1 MAHKMPM
8 LVLFALA
15 GLLASC
21 GNYKG
26 TWPKLGPTMGD
37 TSSAAASADAMAAPV
52 VALDGVLGPEARGT
66 LEAINTRLSL
76 VATNYAD
83 LEERLTL
90 QMRSVSA
97 AMSKVGDRAS
107 SGWSLAQLELS
118 RLSQIETELR
128 TVRTDAAGVAADLAS
143 FSAKGLDV
151 SQSVARTG
159 TLINAID
166 AAMLEADGVRQ
177 MARNRL
183 SS

>member
-1 MAHKMPM
+1 MAQTMPM
-8 LVLFALA
+8 LVLLTLGTA
-15 GLLASC
+15 LASC
-21 GNYKG
+21 GNYTG
-26 TWPKLGPTMGD
+26 SWPKLGPTTRD
-37 TSSAAASADAMAAPV
+37 ASAAVTTADTMAAPV

-66 LEAINTRLSL
+66 LDAINTRLAL
-76 VATNYAD
+76 VATSYTD
-83 LEERLTL
+83 LERRATM

-107 SGWSLAQLELS
+107 TGWSLAQLELS

-128 TVRTDAAGVAADLAS
+128 TVRSDAAGVAADLAS

-151 SQSVARTG
+151 SQSVAQTG

-166 AAMLEADGVRQ
+166 TVLVEADDVRQ